1 MMMPRIFDCAKV
13 ADWDHRLETLAG
25 MAEPERWRYLCA
37 PSRLPLPVL
46 GAFDQQ
52 KLSKLTG

>member
-1 MMMPRIFDCAKV
+1 MPRIFDCAKV